1 MLLTSTMSS
10 LQNISHIFIDNLQ
23 VTESKRSSIEILWQA
38 TVQSPLNL
46 LGYRVHY
53 QKIASSYIQYGPRLP
68 PTDHSYSVNNLVPDT
83 YYKICLSMLRNDSS
97 PYQKCVT
104 ASTQSWD
111 LPVSVGSSIGA
122 VLALAMIVLLILMI
136 RCKSLL
142 RCKKKQHKSD
152 YDTVSPHCNDNV
164 FNFSETHI
172 DDDAEQQNDLQV
184 NDQKPHTVHDQD
196 GTVSGAIPKVRS
208 THHGHS
214 KHSLECHCGMQ
225 DKYYGSNP
233 NGFVQQRDNTP
244 KPYTNSYN
252 DHYHDNAIILHVH
265 GNSSPDN
272 KTQLS
277 HISAGTKYNDQII
290 NHSAIEP
297 NDLEDTFSDQ
307 ADIFLTF
314 PNADSSS
321 TSTAE
326 DLEMTD
332 ISHKVPSEK
341 HFQTSLDAG
350 NVCK

>member
-1 MLLTSTMSS
+1 MLVASTMSS
-10 LQNISHIFIDNLQ
+10 VQNISHIFIDNLQ
-23 VTESKRSSIEILWQA
+23 VTESKRSSIEILWRA

-68 PTDHSYSVNNLVPDT
+68 PTDHSYNVNNLVPDT

-97 PYQKCVT
+97 PNQKCVT

-136 RCKSLL
+136 RCKSVL
-142 RCKKKQHKSD
+142 RCKRKQHKSN

-164 FNFSETHI
+164 FNFSETHV
-172 DDDAEQQNDLQV
+172 DDDAEPQTDFQV
-184 NDQKPHTVHDQD
+184 NDQKPRTIHDQG
-196 GTVSGAIPKVRS
+196 GTVSSVIPKVLS
-208 THHGHS
+208 TDHGHS
-214 KHSLECHCGMQ
+214 KHNLKCNCGIH
-225 DKYYGSNP
+225 DKYGSNP
-233 NGFVQQRDNTP
+233 NGFVQQRDITP
-244 KPYTNSYN
+244 KTYTNRYH

-272 KTQLS
+272 ETQSSHLS
-277 HISAGTKYNDQII
+277 SGSKHNDQVIT
-290 NHSAIEP
+290 HSTIES

-307 ADIFLTF
+307 TDIFLTF
-314 PNADSSS
+314 PNADSIS
-321 TSTAE
+321 TSTVE

-341 HFQTSLDAG
+341 HFQTSPDAG